1 MEAQH
6 QVKEARGE
14 ATSFTQPRSMEAKH
28 QVKEA
33 RGVATSFTQP
43 RSMEAQH
50 QGLLSLLTSVLISWI
65 VASPRFGNGL
75 CYGQNRTLNV
85 LDFGAS
91 GDGIADDT
99 EAFLNAWKTLCE
111 TGQTLNIPAGKTFV
125 VKPLQLVGPCKS
137 NNVGIQIDGN
147 IVGPST
153 LSEWADACKIGQ
165 CWLCFLNVKGLVIK
179 GEGLINGNGPIW
191 WKQET
196 QSIND
201 TDMTCKPPTALNFHK
216 CDQLQLSGFT
226 SRDSPRAHIFIHSS
240 NGVRI
245 SNIHLSAPEKSPNTD
260 GIDISLSSQVTIQ
273 DSFIG
278 TGDDCIAIKGG
289 SSFVN
294 ITHVTCG
301 PGHGFSVGSLGQ
313 DPATTDN
320 VEQVHFQN
328 CICNKSTN
336 CARIKT
342 WMGGSG
348 YARAIFFRQMILE
361 QSQNPIIIDQH
372 YCNGGHNCPAKTGAV
387 KVSNVTFSGITGTSA
402 SEQAITLD
410 CSDLGCTDI
419 LMDHVNITSASGLPL
434 RSVCNKASGKA
445 SFTSPPIPC
454 LSSNGSLSSVIAPI
468 SVNLLRPNHSYLS
481 YFGIHA
487 HKTIKA

>member
-1 MEAQH
+1 M
-6 QVKEARGE
+6 
-14 ATSFTQPRSMEAKH
+14 SFVVNPSKVDCIHALPTRVRLSEGY
-28 QVKEA
+28 EEL
-33 RGVATSFTQP
+33 S
-43 RSMEAQH
+43 
-50 QGLLSLLTSVLISWI
+50 GLFSLLTSVLFSWI
-65 VASPRFGNGL
+65 VASPRFGIGP
-75 CYGQNRTLNV
+75 CYGQNRTLNI
-85 LDFGAS
+85 LDFSAS
-91 GDGIADDT
+91 GDGISDAT

-137 NNVGIQIDGN
+137 NNVGIQ
-147 IVGPST
+147 
-153 LSEWADACKIGQ
+153 
-165 CWLCFLNVKGLVIK
+165 
-179 GEGLINGNGPIW
+179 
-191 WKQET
+191 
-196 QSIND
+196 
-201 TDMTCKPPTALNFHK
+201 ALNFHK

-226 SRDSPRAHIFIHSS
+226 SRDSARAHIFIHSS
-240 NGVRI
+240 SGVRI

-278 TGDDCIAIKGG
+278 TG
-289 SSFVN
+289 
-294 ITHVTCG
+294 
-301 PGHGFSVGSLGQ
+301 Q

-342 WMGGSG
+342 WM
-348 YARAIFFRQMILE
+348 
-361 QSQNPIIIDQH
+361 
-372 YCNGGHNCPAKTGAV
+372 TGAV
-387 KVSNVTFSGITGTSA
+387 KVSNVTFSGITGTSS

-434 RSVCNKASGKA
+434 HSVCNKASGKA

-468 SVNLLRPNHSYLS
+468 SVNLLKPNHSYLS
-481 YFGIHA
+481 YIGIHA
-487 HKTIKA
+487 HKTIEA

>member
-1 MEAQH
+1 MGY
-6 QVKEARGE
+6 V
-14 ATSFTQPRSMEAKH
+14 MAKI
-28 QVKEA
+28 V
-33 RGVATSFTQP
+33 
-43 RSMEAQH
+43 
-50 QGLLSLLTSVLISWI
+50 LLTYLIL
-65 VASPRFGNGL
+65 VPL
-75 CYGQNRTLNV
+75 
-85 LDFGAS
+85 
-91 GDGIADDT
+91 
-99 EAFLNAWKTLCE
+99 AFLNAWKTLCE

-278 TGDDCIAIKGG
+278 T
-289 SSFVN
+289 
-294 ITHVTCG
+294 
-301 PGHGFSVGSLGQ
+301 GQ

>member
-1 MEAQH
+1 M
-6 QVKEARGE
+6 
-14 ATSFTQPRSMEAKH
+14 
-28 QVKEA
+28 
-33 RGVATSFTQP
+33 
-43 RSMEAQH
+43 
-50 QGLLSLLTSVLISWI
+50 GLLSLLTSVLISWI

-216 CDQLQLSGFT
+216 CDQLQLFGFT

-278 TGDDCIAIKGG
+278 T
-289 SSFVN
+289 
-294 ITHVTCG
+294 
-301 PGHGFSVGSLGQ
+301 GQ